1 MAKLLDGDDLIVGT
15 NITIDTTARTFTL
28 IASADGSTT
37 NGLIAKDGVTIQALY
52 SKFIKLWETGAYN
65 SFPFPMYAIDAKSGQ
80 YQFGFDGSRYSNWG
94 PADDTTRNMLR
105 DGGFDE
111 FQAGGTPDV
120 DGTSGTG
127 DLARRYVGI
136 VSLGDVNAGALLY
149 YQRTS
154 TEAAQN
160 FVFDD
165 EVNLPVQIFGDAT
178 VDATTTT
185 FDSQTFFRAFVREQ
199 GFTFKDSTL
208 ADTAQT
214 GTGAFTVNVLL
225 SNTLDTNIVAD
236 DTAITTTEAATYGA
250 DANTGITVSYYSTG
264 QLIDIN
270 NPSDDFPFSIIVD
283 GNGATLKQIYTKLQ
297 YLLRLD
303 SDINNAGDAGVVNG
317 KTANLL
323 AEFVGSTLECKQG
336 VFIQNFDVNELNSVT
351 FIDDN
356 GVARAYN
363 FASAGNLTFNSFLTQ
378 GGTGYYTM
386 FITDSVTGADDYG
399 TGNAII
405 VDDKDG
411 ADITGTITSGTIPFS
426 FAYDTNV
433 QGGRSDFSELGGQ
446 VQVTVVAGNKG
457 VAKPVVTTGTITKA
471 KGITISLVAE
481 QDRAYID

>member
-1 MAKLLDGDDLIVGT
+1 MAKLLDGDQLIVGT

-28 IASADGSTT
+28 IASADGLTT

-136 VSLGDVNAGALLY
+136 VSLGDVNSGAQLY

-154 TEAAQN
+154 TEAAQD

-165 EVNLPVQIFGDAT
+165 EVNIPVQIFGDSA
-178 VDATTTT
+178 VDAGSANI
-185 FDSQTFFRAFVREQ
+185 DSQTFFRAFVREQ
-199 GFTFKDSTL
+199 GFTFRDSTL
-208 ADTAQT
+208 ADTGQT

-225 SNTLDTNIVAD
+225 SNAVDTNIVNTDAEITGSESATYD
-236 DTAITTTEAATYGA
+236 AITVDYF
-250 DANTGITVSYYSTG
+250 STG
-264 QLIDIN
+264 QLTDIN
-270 NPSDDFPFSIIVD
+270 NPSDDFPFSIIVN
-283 GNGATLKQIYTKLQ
+283 GGGATLKQIYTKLQ
-297 YLLRLD
+297 YLLRQD
-303 SDINNAGDAGVVNG
+303 ADINGAGDAGVVNG

-336 VFIQNFDVNELNSVT
+336 VFISNFDVNELNSVT

-356 GVARAYN
+356 GVSRAFD
-363 FASAGNLTFNSFLTQ
+363 FASAGTLTFNSFLTQ
-378 GGTGYYTM
+378 GGTGYFTM

-411 ADITGTITSGTIPFS
+411 ADITGTITAGSIPFS

-433 QGGRSDFSELGGQ
+433 QGGRSDFTENGGQ
-446 VQVTVVAGNKG
+446 VPVTVVAGNKG
-457 VAKPVVTTGTITKA
+457 VAKPVVATGTITKA